1 MPVFKRDREE
11 QQQNSRDH
19 VVSEMKT
26 RVYKQAG
33 LAVTAILVTVV
44 LLFAMSTAWYSN
56 VLEAGSITFQ
66 AEKWELNAGDLSTDG
81 SSVTAQPGA
90 RGILPVTY
98 KNTSDSI
105 VNAYIG
111 VSKENMTR
119 ELQKRIYFYTETPY
133 TVERKGNSEGESKRE
148 TVSRRYLTNGTAAPY
163 TVLSRGQLTMSDDF
177 CSVDTPIYWEWVY
190 DLLGYYVRVSSTPV
204 SDGSAVEMEYLRP
217 IVYDYDKA
225 TFDGNGNLA
234 TVDGM
239 RADLFLQEL
248 AETDGYLNNFSESNS
263 ETDSTGTKYYIVDN
277 ESQASLGYYTAI
289 RLLTKQEIAAANAWD
304 TEQGKNGTSFN
315 DNDLKI
321 TITGETANI
330 EATPVNSSEG
340 LIEALQSKEGGY
352 FRLIGDLE
360 LTENIQFSNKQQP
373 ITLDLGGNT
382 LTAANAGIML
392 RVNSGAQL
400 TVLNGTVKA
409 SGDAG
414 DIAFASL
421 NGQLTLSNV
430 RVENTGVAVYI
441 TDEYG
446 KSADPD
452 STVYITGSTLV
463 GSATNQPAVM
473 VLGNGTTTA
482 QKTRCV
488 MEDTTID
495 APNYIGISGF
505 GEKIN
510 AGTEIQ
516 LRRCTV
522 TGKAAA
528 IYHPQ
533 DNSTLKAENT
543 VLSGSTGIAVKG
555 GSVYLDNCVVTGSA
569 AAALA
574 GSFNNNGFTDTG
586 AAVYLEA
593 GYERDNIA
601 VYITGENTKIIAA
614 KQEALLLYHD
624 EKDTNT
630 RKARIAVSGGTY
642 GSDVAEFLLNT
653 TLECAQATDENSNT
667 VWIVR
672 SRSQTQNGN

>member
-11 QQQNSRDH
+11 QQQNSREH
-19 VVSEMKT
+19 IVSEMKA
-26 RVYKQAG
+26 RIYKQAG

-56 VLEAGSITFQ
+56 VLEAGTLTFQ
-66 AEKWELNAGDLSTDG
+66 AEKWELNAGDLSSYG
-81 SSVTAQPGA
+81 SVVAQPGT
-90 RGILPVTY
+90 RGILPVSY
-98 KNTSDSI
+98 KSTSDSTM
-105 VNAYIG
+105 NAYVS
-111 VSKENMTR
+111 VSKEDMET
-119 ELQKRIYFYTETPY
+119 ELKKRVYFYTETPY
-133 TVERKGNSEGESKRE
+133 TVERKENSEGESKNE

-190 DLLGYYVRVSSTPV
+190 DLLGYYVRVSSIPA
-204 SDGSAVEMEYLRP
+204 SDGSAVELEYLRP

-225 TFDGNGNLA
+225 TFAAKDGSLA
-234 TVDGM
+234 TVNGEHFE
-239 RADLFLQEL
+239 LFLQRL
-248 AETDGYLNNFSESNS
+248 SETDGFLNTFTSNITNVY
-263 ETDSTGTKYYIVDN
+263 TDSSGRSATYYIVDN
-277 ESQASLGYYTAI
+277 ENEDNLGYYTAI

-304 TEQGKNGTSFN
+304 TEQGKDGKPFN
-315 DNDLKI
+315 NLKI

-330 EATPVNSSEG
+330 EAKPVNTSEE
-340 LIEALQSKEGGY
+340 LIAALQSKEGGY
-352 FRLIGDLE
+352 FRLQGDLN
-360 LTENIQFSNKQQP
+360 LTQGIQFNQTQP

-382 LTAANAGIML
+382 LTAESGISTMFL
-392 RVNSGAQL
+392 VNGGAQL
-400 TVLNGTVKA
+400 TVLNGSVK
-409 SGDAG
+409 GTGAG
-414 DIAFASL
+414 GIAFASL

-441 TDEYG
+441 TDESD

-452 STVYITGSTLV
+452 STVYITGSTLT

-488 MEDTTID
+488 IEDSTIE
-495 APNYIGISGF
+495 APNYIGISGI
-505 GEKIN
+505 GEKGT

-522 TGKAAA
+522 TGKDAA

-533 DNSTLKAENT
+533 DNSTIHAENST
-543 VLSGSTGIAVKG
+543 FTGNTGIAVKG
-555 GSVYLDNCVVTGSA
+555 GTVYLDNCVVTGRA
-569 AAALA
+569 KAALA

-601 VYITGENTKIIAA
+601 VYITGENSRITAA
-614 KQEALLLYHD
+614 EQQALLLYD
-624 EKDTNT
+624 AKDTKT
-630 RKARIAVSGGTY
+630 RKARIAISGGTY
-642 GSDVAEFLLNT
+642 SSDVTDYLANLLFQCKVDDNSGT
-653 TLECAQATDENSNT
+653 YTVTRKEAQSG
-667 VWIVR
+667 
-672 SRSQTQNGN
+672 S

>member
-56 VLEAGSITFQ
+56 VLEAGSLTFQ

-81 SSVTAQPGA
+81 SSVIAQPGA
-90 RGILPVTY
+90 RGILPVSY
-98 KNTSDSI
+98 KNTSESPLNI
-105 VNAYIG
+105 YVG
-111 VSKENMTR
+111 VSKENMDR
-119 ELQKRIYFYTETPY
+119 DLKKRVYFYTETPY
-133 TVERKGNSEGESKRE
+133 TVENESKKE
-148 TVSRRYLTNGTAAPY
+148 TVARRYLTNGTAAPY
-163 TVLSRGQLTMSDDF
+163 TVLSMGQLTMSDDF

-190 DLLGYYVRVSSTPV
+190 DLLGYYVRVSSTPA
-204 SDGSAVEMEYLRP
+204 SDGSVVEMEYLRP

-234 TVDGM
+234 TVDGEHFE
-239 RADLFLQEL
+239 RFLLEL
-248 AETDGYLNNFSESNS
+248 SETDGYLNNFSERNTV
-263 ETDSTGTKYYIVDN
+263 TDPVNQTKYYIVDN
-277 ESQASLGYYTAI
+277 DNQTALGYYTAI
-289 RLLTKQEIAAANAWD
+289 RLLTKQEIAAANVWD
-304 TEQGKNGTSFN
+304 TEQGKNGASF
-315 DNDLKI
+315 NDLKI

-330 EATPVNSSEG
+330 EATEVNNSDDLVAALKSE
-340 LIEALQSKEGGY
+340 AGGY
-352 FRLIGDLE
+352 IRLQGDLQ
-360 LTENIQFSNKQQP
+360 LAENIQFSNKQQP

-446 KSADPD
+446 KSTDPD
-452 STVYITGSTLV
+452 STVYITGSTLT
-463 GSATNQPAVM
+463 GSSTNQPAVM

-488 MEDTTID
+488 MEDTTIK

-505 GEKIN
+505 GEKVN

-555 GSVYLDNCVVTGSA
+555 GSVYLDNCVVTGNA
-569 AAALA
+569 EAALA
-574 GSFNNNGFTDTG
+574 GTFNKNGFTDTG

-601 VYITGENTKIIAA
+601 VYITGENTKITAV
-614 KQEALLLYHD
+614 KQKALLLYHD

-642 GSDVAEFLLNT
+642 SSNVKDYLANALFQSKLNDDGFYTVITTKDAQSGS
-653 TLECAQATDENSNT
+653 
-667 VWIVR
+667 
-672 SRSQTQNGN
+672 